1 MTFDLKRYSNALSR
15 LVAQRSVS
23 CALPQWDTSNKA
35 VIEQLAE
42 DFTELGF
49 QIEIIPVPEHPGKYN
64 LLATL
69 GRGEGG
75 LVFAGHSDTVPYDAQ
90 HWSSDPF
97 TLTEREGKLYGLGAT
112 DMKGFFPAV
121 MEAVRDIDAAKL
133 QAPIIVLA
141 TADEESSMSGARAL
155 LDTGVAPGRYAVV
168 GEPTGMRPIN
178 MHKGIL
184 MESIRVLG
192 KSGHSSNP
200 ALGNSAL
207 EAMHEVTTELIRYRQ
222 ELQSRFHNPGFA
234 VAVPTLNLGCIHG
247 GDGANRICG
256 QCELHFDLRSV
267 PGMHND
273 ELRADINRRLAPI
286 AERREIDI
294 VFSTLFEGVDPLL
307 QPRDSDLIR
316 ACEALTGASAE
327 AVGFA
332 TEAPFYRQLDMQAV
346 VMGPGSIDQ
355 AHQPDEFIAIE
366 QLPPAIDVLR
376 SLIHHFCLGSAPTTA
391 NHKGQA

>member
-1 MTFDLKRYSNALSR
+1 
-15 LVAQRSVS
+15 
-23 CALPQWDTSNKA
+23 
-35 VIEQLAE
+35 
-42 DFTELGF
+42 
-49 QIEIIPVPEHPGKYN
+49 
-64 LLATL
+64 
-69 GRGEGG
+69 
-75 LVFAGHSDTVPYDAQ
+75 
-90 HWSSDPF
+90 
-97 TLTEREGKLYGLGAT
+97 
-112 DMKGFFPAV
+112 
-121 MEAVRDIDAAKL
+121 
-133 QAPIIVLA
+133 
-141 TADEESSMSGARAL
+141 
-155 LDTGVAPGRYAVV
+155 
-168 GEPTGMRPIN
+168 
-178 MHKGIL
+178 
-184 MESIRVLG
+184 
-192 KSGHSSNP
+192 
-200 ALGNSAL
+200 
-207 EAMHEVTTELIRYRQ
+207 
-222 ELQSRFHNPGFA
+222 
-234 VAVPTLNLGCIHG
+234 
-247 GDGANRICG
+247 
-256 QCELHFDLRSV
+256 
-267 PGMHND
+267 MHND

>member
-121 MEAVRDIDAAKL
+121 MEAVRDIDATKL

-256 QCELHFDLRSV
+256 ECELHFDLRSV